1 MSEQKEQNTAPVEGA
16 AESAQ
21 QPAPESPAK
30 EQPVEEKQDLIAFE
44 DFIKVK
50 MHVGEVLS
58 SERVPETDKLL
69 VSQVSVGEKT
79 LQIVSGIAESYEP
92 EDLPGKKVAVVTNLK
107 PAKLRGVLSEGMLIA
122 ATDPDGKPV
131 LLTIDQDL
139 PAGCE
144 IY

>member
-1 MSEQKEQNTAPVEGA
+1 MTEQQTQQSAPEQDGAAQTEATAEVQEEQKPEQE
-16 AESAQ
+16 
-21 QPAPESPAK
+21 
-30 EQPVEEKQDLIAFE
+30 LISFN

-58 SERVPETDKLL
+58 CEKVPDADKLL

-79 LQIVSGIAESYEP
+79 LQIVSGIATSYTP
-92 EDLPGKKVAVVTNLK
+92 EEMVGKKVAVVTNLK
-107 PAKLRGVLSEGMLIA
+107 PAKLRGVESEGMLIA
-122 ATDPDGKPV
+122 ATDPEGKPV
-131 LLTIDQDL
+131 LLTIEKDL

>member
-1 MSEQKEQNTAPVEGA
+1 MTEQTIDENTA
-16 AESAQ
+16 
-21 QPAPESPAK
+21 
-30 EQPVEEKQDLIAFE
+30 EKQDGAPAQDTITFE

-122 ATDPDGKPV
+122 ATDPEGKPV
-131 LLTIDQDL
+131 LLTVEQDL